1 MDTLWQNFR
10 FALRT
15 LRKNLSVTLL
25 AVVSLALA
33 IAGNTTVYS
42 LVNVF
47 LYRPIPYRDVERLVV
62 VGESNSDLLAGQL
75 TTTSPANYLDFAE
88 RQSSFQQMAGYQSAA
103 YTYDSGGDEVEQL
116 TVGSVT
122 PGFFPLLGAETA
134 RGRPFLPEE
143 GVRGR
148 ERVVLLSHEFWNE
161 RFGGRTDLAGETLK
175 LNGEVYDVIGV
186 VGADFEWFV
195 APNTDLWVPLVL
207 EPGTASRQ
215 QRSLFAVARLAD
227 GVATETA
234 QAEMDTLMAQLVDQ
248 HPAANRGYHVQLL
261 NMRHDIPD
269 TRNRLFMNLMQV
281 ALIFVL
287 LIACANIAN
296 LLLSRS
302 QAREREIAI
311 RNSIGASRRRI
322 IFQLFTESM
331 MMAALAGVLGVGLG
345 YFGMK
350 AVSNAFASFLPDFW
364 IPTLDLRV
372 LAYSLGVTLL
382 GGVLFGL
389 APVIQTSRF
398 DLLSSLKD
406 GTQGATT
413 GGRRRLMSNLLVVA
427 EIAFAL
433 AFLAGATM
441 MIRTF
446 QTMQSTDPGFDTE
459 NLLIMRIDLPETRY
473 GSEQEKGAGVEEITA
488 RLGAL
493 PGVRAAI
500 VSNIAPRWPFV
511 PQDGF
516 EIDGRPNPAEEAPPQ
531 ASWLSAGP
539 GYFETLGIA
548 LQRGRSFTAGDDFD
562 AAPVAVINE
571 AMAERNW
578 PGESPLGQGLTVLG
592 KRREIVGVVATVQHG
607 VILRGEEE
615 SMVYLPWAQQ
625 PETTLGVGLKTDVD
639 PETLAETA
647 RREILGF
654 DRSIA
659 LTQVQTLDDFVEQ
672 FWVGQRVF
680 TAILGGFGTLALVLA
695 ALGTYGVLAYSVA
708 RRTHEIGI
716 RMAIGAGRGAVMKMI
731 VRHGLILGV
740 VGIVLGVPLV
750 LAEIKVIAAIF
761 SGLVPVEPASVLG
774 VGAVLALV
782 TLAAS
787 ALPARRAASVDPLEA
802 LRWE

>member
-1 MDTLWQNFR
+1 
-10 FALRT
+10 
-15 LRKNLSVTLL
+15 
-25 AVVSLALA
+25 
-33 IAGNTTVYS
+33 
-42 LVNVF
+42 
-47 LYRPIPYRDVERLVV
+47 
-62 VGESNSDLLAGQL
+62 
-75 TTTSPANYLDFAE
+75 
-88 RQSSFQQMAGYQSAA
+88 
-103 YTYDSGGDEVEQL
+103 
-116 TVGSVT
+116 
-122 PGFFPLLGAETA
+122 
-134 RGRPFLPEE
+134 
-143 GVRGR
+143 
-148 ERVVLLSHEFWNE
+148 
-161 RFGGRTDLAGETLK
+161 
-175 LNGEVYDVIGV
+175 
-186 VGADFEWFV
+186 
-195 APNTDLWVPLVL
+195 
-207 EPGTASRQ
+207 
-215 QRSLFAVARLAD
+215 
-227 GVATETA
+227 
-234 QAEMDTLMAQLVDQ
+234 
-248 HPAANRGYHVQLL
+248 
-261 NMRHDIPD
+261 MRHDIPD